1 MMWIQ
6 RGREMTSG
14 FRDSLCF
21 PVLRFFNPGAYP
33 SPDSAVLEEK
43 EGICFLSTPPLP
55 IFPIGL
61 AHQFP
66 SSREHRCP
74 VNCSVL
80 RPVCLTVFR
89 SSQPPVGIFSY
100 SLHI

>member
-14 FRDSLCF
+14 FHDSLWF

-33 SPDSAVLEEK
+33 SPNSAVLEEK
-43 EGICFLSTPPLP
+43 EGICFLSAPHL
-55 IFPIGL
+55 PIGL

-66 SSREHRCP
+66 SSRDHRCP

-80 RPVCLTVFR
+80 RPVCLMVSC
-89 SSQPPVGIFSY
+89 SSQPPLGIFSY
-100 SLHI
+100 NLRI